1 MIKVK
6 VKANMSSVLDKEWV
20 ECLMPLEYKYLHHV
34 LLNLGNKASSI
45 KYHCKH
51 NSIIKSVNWVPLVP
65 RYGTSPYQNDK
76 TNKQNEQSQHP
87 FYLPFGIVFYCKVYH
102 RRFTIVC
109 K

>member
-1 MIKVK
+1 MIKFK
-6 VKANMSSVLDKEWV
+6 VKANMSNVLDKVWV
-20 ECLMPLEYKYLHHV
+20 ESLMPLEYEYLLHV
-34 LLNLGNKASSI
+34 LLKVNIIVSKIVSSRASTG
-45 KYHCKH
+45 
-51 NSIIKSVNWVPLVP
+51 VPLVP
-65 RYGTSPYQNDK
+65 GYGTSPYQNDK